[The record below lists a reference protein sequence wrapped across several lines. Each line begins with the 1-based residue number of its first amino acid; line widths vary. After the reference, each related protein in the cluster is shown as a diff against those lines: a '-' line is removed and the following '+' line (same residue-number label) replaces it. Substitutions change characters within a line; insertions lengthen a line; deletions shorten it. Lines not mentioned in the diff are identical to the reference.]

1 MLGLILKYDDTTY
14 IPVELISFEGRVEDN
29 EIVLSWVTASELNNQ
44 GFYIEK
50 SSDNINWMTIGFVQ
64 GKGTTSEKN
73 YYSFIDNEITSDIQ
87 YYRLKQI
94 DFDGS
99 FKYSQVVEVVIGI
112 PTEYSLSQ
120 NFPNPFNPITKI
132 KFTIPSVT
140 LRQAQSDIHV
150 TLKVYDMLGNEVA
163 TLVNEEKQ
171 PGIYEVEFD
180 GKNFSSG
187 VYICQ
192 LRTENYLK
200 TIKMLLLK

>member
-1 MLGLILKYDDTTY
+1 M
-14 IPVELISFEGRVEDN
+14 ISFEGRIEN
-29 EIVLSWVTASELNNQ
+29 NGIVLSWITASELNNQ

-120 NFPNPFNPITKI
+120 NFPNPFNPT
-132 KFTIPSVT
+132 
-140 LRQAQSDIHV
+140 
-150 TLKVYDMLGNEVA
+150 
-163 TLVNEEKQ
+163 
-171 PGIYEVEFD
+171 
-180 GKNFSSG
+180 
-187 VYICQ
+187 
-192 LRTENYLK
+192 
-200 TIKMLLLK
+200 

>member
-1 MLGLILKYDDTTY
+1 M
-14 IPVELISFEGRVEDN
+14 ISFEGILQGHD
-29 EIVLSWVTASELNNQ
+29 IVLSWITASELNNQ

-50 SSDNINWMTIGFVQ
+50 SSDNINWLTIGFIQ

-73 YYSFIDNEITSDIQ
+73 YYSLIDNDITSDIQ

-99 FKYSQVVEVVIGI
+99 FEYSQVVEVVIGM

-120 NFPNPFNPITKI
+120 NFPNPFNPATKI
-132 KFTIPSVT
+132 KYSIPSVT

-171 PGIYEVEFD
+171 PGMYEVEFN